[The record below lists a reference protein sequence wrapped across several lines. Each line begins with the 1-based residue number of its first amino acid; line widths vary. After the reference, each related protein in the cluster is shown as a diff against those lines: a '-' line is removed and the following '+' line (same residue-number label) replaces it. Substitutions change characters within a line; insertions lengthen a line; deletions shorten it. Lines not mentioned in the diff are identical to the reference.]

1 MYQELTEE
9 LKAKVKEITNTNYG
23 ELQLNDNAYSL
34 IEDLIGVIE
43 YEREEFEK
51 YKERENEDVEF

>member
-9 LKAKVKEITNTNYG
+9 LKAKVKEITNTSYG

-34 IEDLIGVIE
+34 IEDLVDVIE
-43 YEREEFEK
+43 HEREEFRNYREGEK
-51 YKERENEDVEF
+51 EYE